1 MLIGTKDELFVL
13 SVRSKYNTTSI
24 KNQAMKRINSII
36 ILLLGVFLSFSFVS
50 CNSDDDDSNSS
61 SFDSNNPQLG
71 TWVLETIEHKD
82 YTHEA
87 YDDHTI
93 RTFKFTKSSGF
104 SMQGESYITTR
115 NEYTAQHFYEID
127 VNGNIVKFPLD
138 KEVHFVWQSDTGEYS
153 WNSEANEATIYGVH
167 DGSRASIWSIRFKFS
182 PDFNRAYISFRD
194 AYYHY
199 WEGWYDRK

>member
-1 MLIGTKDELFVL
+1 
-13 SVRSKYNTTSI
+13 
-24 KNQAMKRINSII
+24 MKRINSII

-87 YDDHTI
+87 YDDRTI
-93 RTFKFTKSSGF
+93 RTFSFTKSSVF
-104 SMQGESYITTR
+104 SMHGESYITTR
-115 NEYTAQHFYEID
+115 NEYTAKHLYEYDI
-127 VNGNIVKFPLD
+127 NNNRIEFPLG
-138 KEVHFVWQSDTGEYS
+138 KEVHYVWISETGSYV
-153 WNSEANEATIYGVH
+153 WDSESNVAAIHDVH
-167 DGSRASIWSIRFKFS
+167 NGSRASTWSIRFKFS
-182 PDFNRAYISFRD
+182 PDFKRAYITLYSSGYVD
-194 AYYHY
+194 